1 MSAAATVPYLGDGS
15 AYATAQHQLD
25 VAAEQLHL
33 DDSLRQ
39 VLREVKRELVVH
51 FPVEFDDGEF
61 GVFTGFR
68 VQHNIARGPAKGGL
82 RYHPTMTLD
91 DCRAL
96 AMFMTWKAALVDLP
110 FGGAKGGVVCDP
122 RQLTES
128 ELERLTRRFTTEI
141 SLLIGPEKDIPA
153 PDLGTDWKVMA
164 WIMDTLSMHAG
175 YSVTASVTGKPTEIG
190 GSAGR
195 YQATGRGLTTVTMQ
209 AMRDLGMRVEGASLA
224 VQGFGQVGSQCAAL
238 LGALGMRV
246 VAVSDSRGGIYNGA
260 GLDLPALH
268 AHRRE
273 GGRVADFGGG
283 ERISNH
289 ELLELDVDVL
299 VPAAVESQ
307 VTMRNAERVRARM
320 IAEGANG
327 PITPDAEAYL
337 QERGVKIIPDILA
350 NAGGVVVS
358 YFEWVQDL
366 QALFWEAGEVNT
378 RLEHIMSRSYALVRD
393 LARER
398 RVSLREA
405 AYHIAVTRVAAAAQV
420 RGIFP

>member
-1 MSAAATVPYLGDGS
+1 MSVAPPTPREGRGAYAAA
-15 AYATAQHQLD
+15 QRQFD
-25 VAAEQLHL
+25 VAADQLHL
-33 DDSLRQ
+33 DDQVRQ

-51 FPVEFDDGEF
+51 FPVEFDDGSF

-82 RYHPTMTLD
+82 RYHPAMTLD

-96 AMFMTWKAALVDLP
+96 AMYMSWKTALVELP
-110 FGGAKGGVVCDP
+110 FGGAKGGVCCDP
-122 RQLTES
+122 RQLS
-128 ELERLTRRFTTEI
+128 VAELERLTRRFTTEV

-153 PDLGTDWKVMA
+153 PDLGTDWRVMA
-164 WIMDTLSMHAG
+164 WIMDTVSMHAG
-175 YSVTASVTGKPTEIG
+175 YSVTAAVTGKPTEIG

-195 YQATGRGLTTVTMQ
+195 YTSTGRGLTTVTLQ
-209 AMRDLGMRVEGASLA
+209 AMRDHGRAVEGATLA

-238 LGALGMRV
+238 LGALGMKV
-246 VAVSDSRGGIYNGA
+246 VAVSDSRGGVYNGA

-273 GGRVADFGGG
+273 GGRVSDFGGA
-283 ERISNH
+283 EHISNE
-289 ELLELDVDVL
+289 ELLALDVDVL

-307 VTMRNAERVRARM
+307 VTAANAGRVRARV
-320 IAEGANG
+320 IAEGANA
-327 PITPDAEAYL
+327 PVTADAEDAL
-337 QERGVKIIPDILA
+337 TDRGVLIIPDVLA

-366 QALFWEAGEVNT
+366 QAFFWESGEVNS
-378 RLEHIMSRSYALVRD
+378 RLEQIMSRAYAVVRD
-393 LARER
+393 RAREAH
-398 RVSLREA
+398 VSLREA
-405 AYHIAVTRVAAAAQV
+405 AYQVAVQRVADAAAV